1 MNAIYVRKRAGTHQ
15 RSPRKLRTPGRCR
28 PRAMSI
34 CTRLVL
40 QSMRNSPA
48 TQAIS
53 SREVVMVCTRWP
65 VAGSVFSDI
74 AVRLERWNGR
84 VSGAAVNSEG
94 RDVFMPSIVFF
105 RPFAVIPRRSQFLGR
120 PANAATLGVNHG

>member
-1 MNAIYVRKRAGTHQ
+1 MADPIQ
-15 RSPRKLRTPGRCR
+15 SPRKLRTPGRCR

-53 SREVVMVCTRWP
+53 SREVVIVCTRWP
-65 VAGSVFSDI
+65 VAGSVFTDI
-74 AVRLERWNGR
+74 AVRLLVWKGR
-84 VSGAAVNSEG
+84 AFSAAAKSEG

-105 RPFAVIPRRSQFLGR
+105 RPFAVIPRRSQLLGR

>member
-1 MNAIYVRKRAGTHQ
+1 MADPIQ
-15 RSPRKLRTPGRCR
+15 SPRKLRTPGRCR

-40 QSMRNSPA
+40 QAMRNSPA

-53 SREVVMVCTRWP
+53 SREVVIVCTRWP

-74 AVRLERWNGR
+74 AVRLERWKAG
-84 VSGAAVNSEG
+84 VVAFISMVLVPLEIS
-94 RDVFMPSIVFF
+94 DVGTVLFLPGKSIAI
-105 RPFAVIPRRSQFLGR
+105 R
-120 PANAATLGVNHG
+120 H